1 MLDTHLPL
9 EDFRERLTE
18 YLEAAMNV
26 PAVEVEALAE
36 MPGGASRDNWR
47 VKIKI
52 DDERQQLVLR
62 RDLAT
67 TVDEHTLTRDQ
78 EFRVMKAA
86 FDSGVAVPRPRWY
99 CIEPL
104 ILGARF
110 LIMDYVEGISI
121 GRQVVQNPEL
131 AEARRLMPEQMA
143 EQLARIHSINAE
155 QMKLDFLPAS
165 RPGYSPAQ
173 ELLLQ
178 IRAAIVKLGVHNPV
192 FEFGLRW
199 AQQHAPTCEKPVVVH
214 GDFRVGNFLV
224 SSKGLAGIVD
234 WEFCHIGDPLE
245 DLAWPCLRDW
255 RYGNG
260 LFVLGGIAE
269 SREPFIQAYE
279 RISGRKV
286 DRKAI
291 DFWEVASN
299 LRWAV
304 LCISQ
309 ANRHLSGGD
318 PSVELA
324 SLGRRSAEMQLE
336 MMRRIGELGFKD
348 HA

>member
-1 MLDTHLPL
+1 MLDTQLLL

-26 PAVEVEALAE
+26 PALEVEMLAE
-36 MPGGASRDNWR
+36 MPGGASRDNWL
-47 VKIKI
+47 VKIKT

-131 AEARRLMPEQMA
+131 AEARRLLPEQMA

-155 QMKLDFLPAS
+155 QMKLDFLPAP
-165 RPGYSPAQ
+165 RPGYSP
-173 ELLLQ
+173 
-178 IRAAIVKLGVHNPV
+178 
-192 FEFGLRW
+192 
-199 AQQHAPTCEKPVVVH
+199 
-214 GDFRVGNFLV
+214 
-224 SSKGLAGIVD
+224 
-234 WEFCHIGDPLE
+234 
-245 DLAWPCLRDW
+245 
-255 RYGNG
+255 
-260 LFVLGGIAE
+260 
-269 SREPFIQAYE
+269 
-279 RISGRKV
+279 
-286 DRKAI
+286 
-291 DFWEVASN
+291 
-299 LRWAV
+299 
-304 LCISQ
+304 
-309 ANRHLSGGD
+309 
-318 PSVELA
+318 
-324 SLGRRSAEMQLE
+324 
-336 MMRRIGELGFKD
+336 
-348 HA
+348 